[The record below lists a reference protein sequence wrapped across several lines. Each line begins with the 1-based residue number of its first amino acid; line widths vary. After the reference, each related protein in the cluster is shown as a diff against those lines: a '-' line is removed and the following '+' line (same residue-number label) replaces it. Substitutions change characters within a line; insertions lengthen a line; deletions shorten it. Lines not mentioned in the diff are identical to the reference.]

1 MERDRVLQ
9 VEDLTYKIGSA
20 WILRGVS
27 FSLSRGEFAGIIGP
41 NGAGKTT
48 LIKAIVGDL
57 SDYSGSIKVTGRVGY
72 LPQNP
77 ERSRDFPISVR
88 EVVAMGLYKERGPF
102 KRFSKSEWNTVDTLL
117 KTTGIEGLG
126 RRRAGTLSGGEYQR
140 LMLAR
145 ALASNPELLI
155 LDEPEAGVDEMG
167 KSSFYRLLEKLKN
180 EKNMGILMVSHD
192 IGMVFEAC
200 DTIMCINK
208 TLHCHTSADMISPEQ
223 LKSAFSTDLD
233 LFIRSRDHFE
243 REHSV

>member
-88 EVVAMGLYKERGPF
+88 EVVAMGLYKENGPF

-180 EKNMGILMVSHD
+180 EKNMGILMV
-192 IGMVFEAC
+192 
-200 DTIMCINK
+200 
-208 TLHCHTSADMISPEQ
+208 
-223 LKSAFSTDLD
+223 
-233 LFIRSRDHFE
+233 
-243 REHSV
+243 

>member
-27 FSLSRGEFAGIIGP
+27 FNLSRGEFAGIIGP

-88 EVVAMGLYKERGPF
+88 EVVAMGLYKENGPF

-167 KSSFYRLLEKLKN
+167 KSTFYRLLEKLKN

>member
-1 MERDRVLQ
+1 LERDRVLQ
-9 VEDLTYKIGSA
+9 VEDLNYKIGST

-27 FSLSRGEFAGIIGP
+27 FNLSRGEFAGIIGP

-57 SDYSGSIKVTGRVGY
+57 SNYSGSIKVAGRVGY

-88 EVVAMGLYKERGPF
+88 EVVAMGLYKEHGPF
-102 KRFSKSEWNTVDTLL
+102 KRFLKSEWNTIDTLL
-117 KTTGIEGLG
+117 KTTGMEGLG
-126 RRRAGTLSGGEYQR
+126 KRRAGTLSGGEYQR

-243 REHSV
+243 REHGV